1 MVPEDARATHY
12 SRSVLAHLDLDAFFA
27 AVELH
32 RRPELR
38 GKPLVVGG
46 DPRGRGVVATASYDA
61 RRYGIRSAMSCA
73 EALRRCPHV
82 VFVRPDHREYRA
94 WSERVW
100 QLVED
105 LAPVVEKIGID
116 EGYLTLPDGDPPEQA
131 ARIQQAIRSEVR
143 LSSSLGVASCKVV
156 AKIASDMRKP
166 GGIMYVPAGEEAV
179 FLAPLAIRRLPGVGP
194 KSEER
199 LASAGITTIGGIAEL
214 TDERLASLLSGKV
227 GEELRDRARGID
239 PRIVNGE
246 PGEAVSMSSEETF
259 ERDVFDRVE
268 LHARLRA
275 MADDLAAALVRKDMT
290 ARTVTTKLR
299 YPDFSIVTRSQSGP
313 VGIDDGRLIGDIAC
327 ALLDRALEARPDA
340 LRLVG
345 AGVSGFGRHRQ
356 LSLLEEVS

>member
-1 MVPEDARATHY
+1 MPEAARARDY
-12 SRSVLAHLDLDAFFA
+12 SRRVLAHLDLDAFFA

-38 GKPLVVGG
+38 GRPLVVGG

-61 RRYGIRSAMSCA
+61 RKYGIRSAMSCA

-82 VFVRPDHREYRA
+82 VFVRPDHLEYRA

-100 QLVED
+100 RLVRD

-116 EGYLTLPDGDPPEQA
+116 EGYLVLPDGDPPQQA
-131 ARIQQAIRSEVR
+131 ARIQQAIRSDVR
-143 LSSSLGVASCKVV
+143 LSASLGVASCKVV

-166 GGIMYVPAGEEAV
+166 GGITYVPAGEEAA
-179 FLAPLAIRRLPGVGP
+179 FLAPLPIRRLPGVGP

-199 LASAGITTIGGIAEL
+199 LAAAGIITIGGLAEL
-214 TDERLASLLSGKV
+214 THERLASLLSGKV

-239 PRIVNGE
+239 RRPVDGD
-246 PGEAVSMSSEETF
+246 PGEAISMSSEETF
-259 ERDVFDRVE
+259 ERDVVDRQE
-268 LHARLRA
+268 LHARLRS
-275 MADDLAAALVRKDMT
+275 MADDLAAGLVRKGMT

-299 YPDFSIVTRSQSGP
+299 YHDFSIVTRSQSGP
-313 VGIDDGRLIGDIAC
+313 VGIDDAGLIGDIAC

-340 LRLVG
+340 LRLVV
-345 AGVSGFGRHRQ
+345 AGVSGFERHRQ